1 MNTPAHRPQTCP
13 AGDRLGRSLLPRPGR
28 DTARGGL
35 SAHASTSG
43 VCLPGRQQLPS
54 AFGPGAFQPLSGGV
68 MPGSTPGVAF
78 ASVMRQRNPSHLQ
91 SAAQRNRLS
100 QASHVRNGARD
111 HRTGWRATECATFRA
126 ALDLHRGAV

>member
-1 MNTPAHRPQTCP
+1 MNTPATHPQTCP

-43 VCLPGRQQLPS
+43 AVLPARQQLPS
-54 AFGPGAFQPLSGGV
+54 AFGPGAFQPLSGG
-68 MPGSTPGVAF
+68 PSTYLRGERFKRRMGLP
-78 ASVMRQRNPSHLQ
+78 
-91 SAAQRNRLS
+91 SAAKRCSDGRKVPTAARTS
-100 QASHVRNGARD
+100 AFGAMP
-111 HRTGWRATECATFRA
+111 